1 MNRRNFALSLA
12 ASAGAAALGPA
23 GLHASVLSSEAAPG
37 WSSARAATL
46 LKGSHFQVQAAENR
60 VIELVDIETY
70 QVDDSQYF
78 ASFRAQGGPM
88 AEGLYR
94 LHGPAGPVDLYLQP
108 RDGAGQLMEAVV
120 CHACG

>member
-23 GLHASVLSSEAAPG
+23 GVHASVLSLEAAPG

-46 LKGSHFQVQAAENR
+46 LKGSHFHVRAGENR
-60 VIELVDIETY
+60 VLELVGIETY
-70 QVDDSQYF
+70 RVDDSQYF
-78 ASFRAQGGPM
+78 ASFRARGGPM

-94 LHGPAGPVDLYLQP
+94 LQGPTGPVDLYLQP
-108 RDGAGQLMEAVV
+108 RDGAGQIMEAVV